1 MLLGGKVLMRIA
13 NSSVNLVSER
23 RYTSYTTLTKETQTQ
38 GVQNPVDKADSFKNS
53 LQNICLRD
61 NDREKT
67 QQPENAETLNT
78 IEAEQK
84 EETLF
89 TNYNAKGRYAVES
102 SPNAYNQVSEIENIR
117 MQIMERLLNIMQL
130 LYGESTKDG
139 KLKSLMEK
147 LSSQVTSGSY
157 QFMSVST
164 MNYTHVEE
172 EYTAFSAQGMALTED
187 GRQLSFN
194 VNVSMSRTFTET
206 VGIQYMR
213 PVNLIDPL
221 IINVGSEVTRIS
233 DQTFTFDLDAD
244 GKEDEIKKPGLG
256 NGFLAL
262 DKNGDG
268 IINDGTELFG
278 AISSDGFAEL
288 SEYDSDHDSWIDED
302 DEIYEKLRVWCKG
315 EDGKDTLLTLKE
327 ADVGAIYL
335 GNSETDFTSQ
345 GSDFLVNARFRKSG
359 VFLKESGGTGVIH
372 QIDLAKTS

>member
-1 MLLGGKVLMRIA
+1 MRITD
-13 NSSVNLVSER
+13 SSVNLVSER
-23 RYTSYTTLTKETQTQ
+23 RYTSYTTLTKNEQTQ
-38 GVQNPVDKADSFKNS
+38 SVQNPIDRADNFKNS

-61 NDREKT
+61 NDKNTGE
-67 QQPENAETLNT
+67 QPQSAESKNA

-89 TNYNAKGRYAVES
+89 TNYNAKGRYAVGNTS
-102 SPNAYNQVSEIENIR
+102 DAYNKVSEIENLR
-117 MQIMERLLNIMQL
+117 MQIMERLLNIMQI
-130 LYGESTKDG
+130 LYGESNKDS
-139 KLKSLMEK
+139 KLKSFMEK
-147 LSSQVTSGSY
+147 LSSQVNSGSY
-157 QFMSVST
+157 QFMNVQT

-172 EYTAFSAQGMALTED
+172 EHTAFKAQGVALTED
-187 GRQLSFN
+187 GRELSFN
-194 VNVSMSRTFTET
+194 VSVSMSRTFTET

-244 GKEDEIKKPGLG
+244 EKEDEIKKPGLG
-256 NGFLAL
+256 SGFLAL

-278 AISSDGFAEL
+278 AISGDGFAEL

-315 EDGKDTLLTLKE
+315 EDGKDSLLTLKE

-335 GNSETDFTSQ
+335 GNAETDFTNQ

>member
-194 VNVSMSRTFTET
+194 VSVSMSRTFTET

-278 AISSDGFAEL
+278 AISGDGFAEL

>member
-194 VNVSMSRTFTET
+194 VSVSMSRTFTET
-206 VGIQYMR
+206 IGIQYMR

-278 AISSDGFAEL
+278 AISGDGFAEL

-315 EDGKDTLLTLKE
+315 EDGKDILLTLKE